1 MGFAPLVVI
10 NLQYDS
16 NSFPLLCNITTWE
29 KTWHGL
35 VPITIYLS
43 NVSPKILYK
52 KTSQSADSLHS
63 DLNKIDVGPLYF
75 LSNFL
80 DRAVN

>member
-1 MGFAPLVVI
+1 MGFAPLGVI
-10 NLQYDS
+10 NLHYDS
-16 NSFPLLCNITTWE
+16 NSFPLLCNITKLE
-29 KTWHGL
+29 NTWHGL

-43 NVSPKILYK
+43 NVSSKILYK
-52 KTSQSADSLHS
+52 KTSQSADSLHY
-63 DLNKIDVGPLYF
+63 DLTKIDVGPLYF